1 MNGAGNP
8 SGGGGFPKPTS
19 AGSGGTGTPVVKSST
34 TYHHTTVGTVTWVRP
49 LATLSGDATAVFH
62 TSTRTPMQGAVL
74 TDAEKQLLAK
84 EEQKKR
90 EQEAAKEEQKKR
102 EQEAAQKAKDGEYE
116 KGGKKEKEK
125 WTKPI
130 IPAIPLAKY
139 DDDPDADPDADP
151 KKPDPKKPDPKKPD
165 PKKPDPDD
173 EPQDADKPI
182 ADPCN
187 PVHDEWWCNN
197 ATVLDELLKGM
208 SYDDS
213 KNVYDYSGVSAFHD
227 YVFRYQKLFEIQ
239 PSDED
244 TYDNYAVMPPWA
256 KIDPEYNFHIKGY
269 EEASENIPETLL
281 PCLYAF
287 ASEAQ
292 KQILDSD
299 ETVWAKLITQGGAI
313 QNIFTDLIVNKTQQ
327 KKVLAGPKVA
337 DVDSGEYFDKYIRAW
352 TQNSCV
358 SDWANGSDGKDL
370 QNKYTNIVFS
380 KTGMR
385 MLEECKSKKNLFPMY
400 VEINFQTETDTTMA
414 QLLYDSGL
422 CSELISWV
430 VKFGKF
436 DEDGMVQTEQEVSQH
451 PSVAAGAV
459 QSSLQNTLI
468 SSAQTFDIEHFF
480 TDFIFDGLLNGNQA
494 QIEIFTKLLLGGLV
508 IMGADEEDDCMGSK
522 ANCDLL
528 RRLTLIALYA
538 KFADISQNGLRTL
551 QEIFNGAYA
560 PSETLFYQ
568 VSKYEYSGDDRKLL
582 QNFYFANSNE
592 IDTIN
597 FIDTQVKYN
606 KAYEY
611 DISAFQ
617 FVLGNDYHYLHPGD
631 WLQTPK
637 DPDAEPPCWQKANS
651 AKYCVINKAGF
662 KIFKVPLSTV
672 SARIMDR
679 PPVFP
684 DVEIVPF
691 RAVNDKLLFNMNS
704 NVGLYRLAPIAI
716 DDDDDSLLD
725 EQRESQ
731 RSTDGL
737 LEFKTDDRTTL
748 FEVYRIENPPV
759 SYRDFAGNKRKTV
772 LTELK
777 KDSGVFL
784 PSAHFIDKVVPNKVY
799 YYTIRTKDNHG
810 NFSNP
815 SPIYRVKLVD
825 ADGAVYPL
833 IDIVELFP
841 PGYGTR
847 TNSKPMK
854 RYVQIMPSLPQ
865 TLIDEATT
873 FGNNPR
879 QLSIVPDSGE
889 IKSPV
894 TLGKAPDKVWGQ
906 KYKIR
911 FTSKKTGRKFDLHVD
926 FNHQAKKGL

>member
-8 SGGGGFPKPTS
+8 SGGGGRGFAKPTS

-49 LATLSGDATAVFH
+49 PATLSGGASAVRH

-116 KGGKKEKEK
+116 KGGKKAKPK
-125 WTKPI
+125 YTKPI
-130 IPAIPLAKY
+130 IPTIPH
-139 DDDPDADPDADP
+139 DDPDADP
-151 KKPDPKKPDPKKPD
+151 KKPEA
-165 PKKPDPDD
+165 KKPDPDD
-173 EPQDADKPI
+173 EPQDPPKPT

-187 PVHDEWWCNN
+187 PIHDEWWCHNSTN
-197 ATVLDELLKGM
+197 METLLEGVTWVEGKG
-208 SYDDS
+208 
-213 KNVYDYSGVSAFHD
+213 YDYSKVNPFHD
-227 YVFRYQKLFEIQ
+227 YVFRYQKLMEIL
-239 PSDED
+239 PGDED
-244 TYDNYAVMPPWA
+244 EDKYGNYAVMPPWA

-292 KQILDSD
+292 RQVLDSD
-299 ETVWAKLITQGGAI
+299 ATVWAELITQGGSI
-313 QNIFTDLIVNKTQQ
+313 INIFTDLVVNKNQQ
-327 KKVLAGPKVA
+327 KKSLSSGKIA
-337 DVDSGEYFDKYIRAW
+337 DVDSGEYFDKYTRAW
-352 TQNSCV
+352 TQNECV
-358 SDWANGSDGKDL
+358 SDWSEGSSGIEL
-370 QNKYTNIVFS
+370 QNKYTNIIFS

-385 MLEECKSKKNLFPMY
+385 MLEEYKSKKNLFPMY
-400 VEINFQTETDTTMA
+400 VEINFQTETDTKIA

-422 CSELISWV
+422 CAELISWV
-430 VKFGKF
+430 VKSGQF
-436 DEDGMVQTEQEVSQH
+436 DIDAMVRTEQELEQV
-451 PSVAAGAV
+451 PSDPASGA
-459 QSSLQNTLI
+459 QSTLTNTLI
-468 SSAQTFDIEHFF
+468 SSAQVLDIESFF
-480 TDFIFDGLLNGNQA
+480 TDFVFGGLMMEDQS
-494 QIEIFTKLLLGGLV
+494 QIEMFVQLLLGGLV
-508 IMGADEEDDCMGSK
+508 IMGVDEKNDCMGSQ

-528 RRLTLIALYA
+528 RRLMLVALYA
-538 KFADISQNGLRTL
+538 KFADMSQNDLRTL
-551 QEIFNGAYA
+551 QEIFDGTYA

-568 VSKYEYSGDDRKLL
+568 VSKYEYSGDGRRLL

-592 IDTIN
+592 VDTIN

-617 FVLGNDYHYLHPGD
+617 LVLGNDYHYMHPND
-631 WLQTPK
+631 WLKANP
-637 DPDAEPPCWQKANS
+637 DPDAPQPCWLKTDS
-651 AKYCVINKAGF
+651 AKYCVLNKAGF
-662 KIFKVPLSTV
+662 KIFKVPLTTM

-704 NVGLYRLAPIAI
+704 NMGLYRLAPIAI
-716 DDDDDSLLD
+716 DDGDDSLLD
-725 EQRESQ
+725 EQREAQ
-731 RSTDGL
+731 RSDNGL
-737 LEFKTDDRTTL
+737 IEFKSDDRTTL

-759 SYRDFAGNKRKTV
+759 SYRDFAGNKRKTI

-784 PSAHFIDKVVPNKVY
+784 PSAHFIDDVVPNKVY
-799 YYTIRTKDNHG
+799 YYTVRTKDNHG

-815 SPIYRVKLVD
+815 SPIYKVKLVD

-847 TNSKPMK
+847 TNSKSMK
-854 RYVQIMPSLPQ
+854 KYVQIMPSLPQ

-873 FGNNPR
+873 FGSNIR
-879 QLSIVPDSGE
+879 QLSTKSNSGE
-889 IKSPV
+889 ISDPV
-894 TLGKAPDKVWGQ
+894 YLGKTPDKVWGQ

-926 FNHQAKKGL
+926 FDHQAKKGL